1 MSIEDG
7 FCTLAELADGMAAA
21 VVTKYARPP
30 GEVFTW
36 QDSDGELDSMDTSE
50 NIRIVSRQNAVLEVL
65 RLIDQGEISPLNMS
79 LMPAAQPVPY
89 EYFDRRIIRREQAAQ
104 ILQRMIGTTPAPQ
117 PQTAAPAPM
126 AKETPAVRRARW
138 LAMLEAE
145 RKREPR
151 GALQRLAASE
161 GVDRSNMGKAIQ
173 KARTERAEQSRAG
186 GWTSQLVQD
195 GKRTH

>member
-50 NIRIVSRQNAVLEVL
+50 NIRIVSRQNAVLEIL

-104 ILQRMIGTTPAPQ
+104 ILQRMFGTTPAPQ
-117 PQTAAPAPM
+117 PQAAAPEPAAGGT
-126 AKETPAVRRARW
+126 AKKWTPEALRELANCREKHGTEGAAAHFGISATRVRQLLPSEKKTPAKHA
-138 LAMLEAE
+138 
-145 RKREPR
+145 
-151 GALQRLAASE
+151 
-161 GVDRSNMGKAIQ
+161 GVS
-173 KARTERAEQSRAG
+173 
-186 GWTSQLVQD
+186 VF
-195 GKRTH
+195 THRIK